1 MLRVTHNM
9 LKRDAVY
16 HLGKHQKKL
25 EELQNNLSTGKK
37 VRLPHED
44 PVAAT
49 HAMLYRTRITEIRQF
64 IKNIDEGQSRLNLTE
79 GAIRSA
85 VEILHRLKE
94 LTVQASHGIYTKDD
108 RAKIAVE
115 VDELLKEM
123 LEIANTKYKGESIF
137 SGYQIDK
144 TPFEGLTARPVFADR
159 EVITE
164 VRYHGDIG
172 KQNREI
178 EQEEYAPVNLPGNS
192 VFWATRESVVGSV
205 PINEQTFAAD
215 NDYKIRID
223 GKEIQINNG
232 DNIQAIIDKINNA
245 KLPIQADLVLQTVP
259 PPTQMQPAIPTDK
272 RLVIKTTS
280 PRQLWLEDIEGG
292 NLLQQLGIKDANQM
306 PNEISQNVSRTGM
319 SIFDVM
325 IKLRDD
331 LWKDDVRELGSE
343 DLGNL
348 EKSLDNMLTNL
359 GEIGARSRRFETV
372 AKRLNMDELDMTDI
386 LAKTENIDFA
396 QVVMDL
402 QMMEYIYRSA
412 LATAAKIIRP
422 TLMDFLR

>member
-16 HLGKHQKKL
+16 HLDKHQKKL
-25 EELQNNLSTGKK
+25 NELQNNLSTGKK

-64 IKNIDEGQSRLNLTE
+64 IKNISEGQSRLNITE
-79 GAIRSA
+79 GAMRST
-85 VEILHRLKE
+85 VEIFHRLKE
-94 LTVQASHGIYTKDD
+94 LTVQAAHGIYTKDD

-123 LEIANTKYKGESIF
+123 LEIANTKYNGESVF
-137 SGYQIDK
+137 AGYQVDK
-144 TPFEGLTARPVFADR
+144 TPFEALTARPVFADR

-192 VFWATRESVVGSV
+192 VFWATRESVVGWTNV
-205 PINEQTFAAD
+205 TNFTAD

-223 GKEIQINNG
+223 GKEIQINNN
-232 DNIQAIIDKINNA
+232 DNIQTIIDKINNA
-245 KLPIQADLVLQTVP
+245 KLPLQADLMVQATP
-259 PPTQMQPAIPTDK
+259 NDN
-272 RLVIKTTS
+272 RLVIRTTS

-306 PNEISQNVSRTGM
+306 PNEISQNVNRTGM

-331 LWKDDVRELGSE
+331 LWKDDVRELGSA

-348 EKSLDNMLTNL
+348 QKSLDNMLTNL
-359 GEIGARSRRFETV
+359 SEIGARSRRFETV
-372 AKRLNMDELDMTDI
+372 AKRLNLDELDMTDI

-402 QMMEYIYRSA
+402 QMMEYIHRSA